1 MPSHDIRVM
10 PPVVT
15 LVKGGLGNQLFCYA
29 AARALALR
37 LGRPLALDIITGY
50 RRDDYG
56 RSYRLGRFPVQA
68 EIAGPQWC
76 LGGDTHSWR
85 HRLARNGN
93 KLLPLARRSYLA
105 EKRRHGIELLTMANP
120 PAGRRVYL
128 NGYWQDERF
137 FEKAADVIRA
147 ELAPP
152 APVTAEG
159 LAVLKRIEASPLA
172 VMVHVR
178 RVRYSP
184 KLGEDYYRRAAERF
198 LAAKPGAH
206 FFVFGDDLEW
216 ARAAIDFRGAPVEF
230 VATPEA
236 TDELEDFYLMTRC
249 GGAIIANSSFSW
261 WGAWLGGPASSE
273 RLILSPSE
281 GEGRLLAASRWQC
294 IPCGLDTAA
303 AG

>member
-1 MPSHDIRVM
+1 MTT

-56 RSYRLGRFPVQA
+56 RSFRLGRFPIQA
-68 EIAGPQWC
+68 EVARPEWC

-105 EKRRHGIELLTMANP
+105 EKRRHGVELLMLAQP
-120 PAGRRVYL
+120 SPSRRVYL

-137 FEKAADVIRA
+137 FEDAAGVIRA
-147 ELAPP
+147 ELEPP
-152 APVTAEG
+152 APVTAGG
-159 LAVLKRIEASPLA
+159 LETLRRIGEPGFS

-184 KLGEDYYRRAAERF
+184 KLGADYYRSAVRQCLAVEPRAR
-198 LAAKPGAH
+198 

-216 ARAAIDFRGAPVEF
+216 ARTTIDFGGAPVEF
-230 VATPEA
+230 VANQGA
-236 TDELEDFYLMTRC
+236 DELEDFHLMTRC
-249 GGAIIANSSFSW
+249 AGAIVANSSFSW
-261 WGAWLGGPASSE
+261 WGAWLGRTPKRVWTPA
-273 RLILSPSE
+273 
-281 GEGRLLAASRWQC
+281 
-294 IPCGLDTAA
+294 IPGFPLRPA
-303 AG
+303 AGWVSVENRLDAEAKE